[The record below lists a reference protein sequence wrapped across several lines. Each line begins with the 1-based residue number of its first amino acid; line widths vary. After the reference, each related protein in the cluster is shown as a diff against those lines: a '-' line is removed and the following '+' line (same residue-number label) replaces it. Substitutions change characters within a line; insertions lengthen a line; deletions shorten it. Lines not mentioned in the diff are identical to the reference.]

1 MVLPKVP
8 EPRKKEGENLPEQ
21 KILFLKLLD
30 LEGFLLHNLRMK
42 PLFLDVNPV
51 TIETDIFLIGI
62 PQVKSVGRAP
72 AHWAPR

>member
-8 EPRKKEGENLPEQ
+8 EPRKKEGENLSEE

-30 LEGFLLHNLRMK
+30 LEGFLLRNLRMK
-42 PLFLDVNPV
+42 SLFLDVNPV